1 VFHFKLVS
9 LTGTIFDGDVHEV
22 LLPTLEGE
30 IGVLQ
35 DHMPLT
41 SVATTGMIAVRKQ
54 PKDSDAAR
62 EYFAASGGLINV
74 EGNNLSVLV
83 DEADHPEG
91 IDEAEAKKAYDLAMK
106 MKSEAKDQVSLE
118 HAQQMVDRSAV
129 RLQVAGLKRRHR
141 RN

>member
-1 VFHFKLVS
+1 MFHFKLVS

-22 LLPTLEGE
+22 VLPTLEGE

-54 PKDSDAAR
+54 AKDSDASR
-62 EYFAASGGLINV
+62 EYFASSGGLINV
-74 EGNNLSVLV
+74 EGNKLNVLV
-83 DEADHPEG
+83 DEADHSEG

-106 MKSEAKDQVSLE
+106 MKAEAKDQVSLD

-141 RN
+141 RG